1 MGQCRYF
8 YQQPCASIHVQQMNT
23 TKSPALHEENHLK
36 VLRLLEANPHLSQRD
51 LAGALGVS
59 LGKTNYCLKALLGK
73 GFIKMQSFTKSPN
86 KLAYAYLLTPTGIVE
101 KAGLTVRFL
110 ARKVAEFDGLTLE
123 IEALR
128 AEVKHAPVDLAA
140 SPNPDSLTLRSVKG

>member
-1 MGQCRYF
+1 
-8 YQQPCASIHVQQMNT
+8 MNT
-23 TKSPALHEENHLK
+23 TSFPALQEENHLK

-73 GFIKMQSFTKSPN
+73 GFIKMQSFNKSPN
-86 KLAYAYLLTPTGIVE
+86 KLAYAYLLTPTGIAE

-110 ARKVAEFDGLTLE
+110 ERKVAEFDSLTLE
-123 IEALR
+123 IEALKS
-128 AEVKHAPVDLAA
+128 EVKSAPVDLTA
-140 SPNPDSLTLRSVKG
+140 SSIADNLALRSVKA